1 MVTQEP
7 KAQFAWPAQAAVNRP
22 VPKTKIY
29 AHAKPTA
36 AQRAPF
42 VDQVESIIWA
52 YKLAPETINLPA
64 KPDVP
69 EIEVFEVALKLPD
82 VSHSV
87 LRCIDKA
94 IPFPILFVLRFED
107 RIQAIAAYKRP
118 SDAASGQWVL
128 GDYHAT
134 PWQKD
139 DAPRAALPVALD
151 LQGLYEQLVRHHL
164 AIPARPGESLRDQ
177 LDRQHWRPSRPQ
189 RPSWKRALRKK
200 SNSTER
206 LKSTRSCV
214 PCAQSCTPCLNK
226 SSPITIRYIFCS
238 CLRLYSKR

>member
-36 AQRAPF
+36 ALRALF
-42 VDQVESIIWA
+42 VEQVESITWA

-69 EIEVFEVALKLPD
+69 EIEVFEIALKLPD

-94 IPFPILFVLRFED
+94 IPFPILFVLRHD
-107 RIQAIAAYKRP
+107 GRSQAIAAFKRP

-128 GDYHAT
+128 GDYHAA

-164 AIPARPGESLRDQ
+164 AIPARPSESLRDQ
-177 LDRQHWRPSRPQ
+177 LDRLA
-189 RPSWKRALRKK
+189 ALAAKQTAANKLEGRLAQEKQFNRKIEI
-200 SNSTER
+200 NAQLRTVRTE
-206 LKSTRSCV
+206 LHALSE
-214 PCAQSCTPCLNK
+214 
-226 SSPITIRYIFCS
+226 
-238 CLRLYSKR
+238 

>member
-1 MVTQEP
+1 MSATLDAPPVTP
-7 KAQFAWPAQAAVNRP
+7 SVALFAWPSKAVVARS
-22 VPKTKIY
+22 VAKAKIY

-36 AQRAPF
+36 ALRALF
-42 VDQVESIIWA
+42 VDQVESITWA

-69 EIEVFEVALKLPD
+69 EIEVFEIALKLPD

-94 IPFPILFVLRFED
+94 IPFPILFVLRHD
-107 RIQAIAAYKRP
+107 GRSQAIAAYKRP

-128 GDYHAT
+128 GDYHAA

-139 DAPRAALPVALD
+139 DAPRAALPMALD
-151 LQGLYEQLVRHHL
+151 LQGLYEHLVRQHL

-177 LDRQHWRPSRPQ
+177 LDRLA
-189 RPSWKRALRKK
+189 ALAAKQTAATKLEARLAQEKQFNRKIEI
-200 SNSTER
+200 NAQLRTVRTE
-206 LKSTRSCV
+206 LHALSE
-214 PCAQSCTPCLNK
+214 
-226 SSPITIRYIFCS
+226 
-238 CLRLYSKR
+238 

>member
-36 AQRAPF
+36 ALRALF
-42 VDQVESIIWA
+42 VEQVESITWA

-69 EIEVFEVALKLPD
+69 EIEVFEIALKLPD

-177 LDRQHWRPSRPQ
+177 LDRLA
-189 RPSWKRALRKK
+189 ALAAKQTAATKLEARLAQEKQFNRKIEI
-200 SNSTER
+200 NAQLRTVRTE
-206 LKSTRSCV
+206 LHALSE
-214 PCAQSCTPCLNK
+214 
-226 SSPITIRYIFCS
+226 
-238 CLRLYSKR
+238 

>member
-36 AQRAPF
+36 ALRALF
-42 VDQVESIIWA
+42 VEQVESITWA

-69 EIEVFEVALKLPD
+69 EIEVFEIALKLPD

-128 GDYHAT
+128 GDYHAA

-164 AIPARPGESLRDQ
+164 TIAARPGESLRDQ
-177 LDRQHWRPSRPQ
+177 LDRLA
-189 RPSWKRALRKK
+189 ALAAKQTAANKLEARLAQEKQFNRKIEI
-200 SNSTER
+200 NAQLRTVRTE
-206 LKSTRSCV
+206 LHALSE
-214 PCAQSCTPCLNK
+214 
-226 SSPITIRYIFCS
+226 
-238 CLRLYSKR
+238 